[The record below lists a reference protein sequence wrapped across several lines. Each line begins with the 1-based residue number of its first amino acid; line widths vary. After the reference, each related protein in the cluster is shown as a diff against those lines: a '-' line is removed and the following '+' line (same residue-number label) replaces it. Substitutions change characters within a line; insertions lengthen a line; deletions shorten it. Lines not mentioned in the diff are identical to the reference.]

1 MATLDE
7 TNIFGIPLTRQ
18 YGLEPKPAPAPMS
31 EQEQASRQEFESRIG
46 SNNKFG
52 LTYEGFLK
60 AKEKKLVSDQRM
72 QVAQAVAG
80 GDSDKA
86 LEGFY
91 ELPMVT
97 DQFPAYMTPVLG
109 NIIDEKERRYFAEK
123 SGRELKDPRDVELEM
138 LMASDPRDVKQ
149 FTTQDPVSGAM
160 STLAGVSSLI
170 GIGEGP
176 TMLKAG
182 IMSMFPSLRKG
193 IETPKLGLDIS
204 EAPRIDYNDRSF
216 QAPTIQANTMD
227 GQGGGGGGIGDIQP
241 QPTRDYAG
249 FISSVEKTALGP
261 QKFGSGQDLIT
272 YLESPKRSGIS
283 TKELEYIDFD
293 QIRNNPDLTKEDV
306 IAHIQAN
313 RPKVYRIERSE
324 DNPTYRADE
333 NDNPLNELPY
343 DQEASDLVN
352 AEEAAYFADEY
363 GGELEKQNSS
373 IINNPELQSSGFI
386 VNSENIKNPTVLAD
400 LESFINRNPEAYNY
414 TTRPLIKINYPDDRV
429 GFEITSADFEAGSTF
444 EDGTPYTFNS
454 LKEITEEGA
463 TLEFPTLKEDP
474 FDIAQEAADLRMSP
488 DYGGQYSVYEAAGDN
503 TGSIYKITGNDDSG
517 YQVYVD
523 DEPVRG
529 DLGTGGDADIANF
542 NDLADARGRV
552 QAEAYDNGD
561 IMEGANTFDTGINS
575 EQFLDTAPEDVFTG
589 KATLPTRFG
598 DDDYSR
604 YRLPMGGAENY
615 REFTLHIENPKTTT
629 RYDSSKGDKHFGG
642 GDELLHYRVS
652 DRIDEDGKRVLFVEE
667 IQSDLHST
675 ASSTKSDATY
685 ELSAKERQ
693 KITNQLEEFGLRANT
708 KELKGYGNLFYR
720 GEPGTGGEKM
730 INIGDLPSIARD
742 IKAGRT
748 SKFGSQKGDEFVEN
762 FGFEKTQEIGELIEK
777 LRTGDLP
784 DFPYKGNDFIDLAV
798 KDIMKLAAEG
808 NYERVA
814 FTNPATQLRRN
825 SKDLEYIDSIEVNQ
839 VPFLTKAEQ
848 QFNEDFVRTS
858 DESRMSTVAPT
869 SLATESTFLDVNG
882 KNRMRL
888 DGPMV
893 DADLNSFV
901 SINTDFV
908 VNNPQAQK
916 SWQVFHFNQNLKSDA
931 MNETNVY
938 NYQEGVGS
946 LSENSGMSYEDYMK
960 FGTSDHRTNVDY
972 IFSRADSPL
981 TPTQVA
987 EELQAM
993 GIRRAKAR
1001 RLKETQ
1007 EAIAKM
1013 QEATPMTNDEAY
1025 DGFLN
1030 MTEAFYKAT
1039 ERSDSAYH
1047 KSLAVPPKFFPKKP
1061 FDQLTLDDMPVS
1073 PRELANIN
1081 QETRQGISYLM
1092 GEFRRNTLP
1101 NLDSAGMY
1109 KVKTKGTGYKV
1120 DTDKFMIEKGEI
1132 QDNYKADGYAD
1143 LDSMLRDLRLDKKTE
1158 AIVRKDAEKGII
1170 PVSTTDKQ
1178 IYQIEAEGGDGKK
1191 PKLIYS
1197 SLIPK
1202 SATKFAKKYN
1212 KDAEAKL
1219 KNVLYTS
1226 DENLSPTDLYTN
1238 FLAEQKKLRAEGK
1251 NIIQNKK
1258 VGQYDPDDY
1267 FDFEAHEA
1275 ATIDITEEM
1284 RKAILEEGVNVMYK
1298 GGIVNKVKSMDK
1310 PIQGNRREM

>member
-7 TNIFGIPLTRQ
+7 TNIFGLPLTRQ

-31 EQEQASRQEFESRIG
+31 EQEQANRQEFESRIG
-46 SNNKFG
+46 SDNKFG

-72 QVAQAVAG
+72 QVAQALAE
-80 GDSDKA
+80 GDTDKA
-86 LEGFY
+86 YEGFT

-123 SGRELKDPRDVELEM
+123 AGRELKDPRDVELEM

-182 IMSMFPSLRKG
+182 IMGAFPSLRKG
-193 IETPKLGLDIS
+193 MTAK
-204 EAPRIDYNDRSF
+204 
-216 QAPTIQANTMD
+216 TMD
-227 GQGGGGGGIGDIQP
+227 GQGGGGGGISNIQP
-241 QPTRDYAG
+241 QPTKDYAG

-324 DNPTYRADE
+324 DNPTYQGDTG
-333 NDNPLNELPY
+333 DHPLNELPY
-343 DQEASDLVN
+343 DQEASDVLN
-352 AEEAAYFADEY
+352 FEETNYWADAY
-363 GGELEKQNSS
+363 GGDLEKQSDF
-373 IINNPELQSSGFI
+373 ILNNPVLESNGFV

-400 LESFINRNPEAYNY
+400 LKSFIGLNPEAYSY
-414 TTRPLIKINYPDDRV
+414 ADKTLIKVNLPD
-429 GFEITSADFEAGSTF
+429 GGEPLEIRASDIDSGDYNLVDLVDNMVKSK
-444 EDGTPYTFNS
+444 N
-454 LKEITEEGA
+454 A

-474 FDIAQEAADLRMSP
+474 FAIAQEAAELRMSP
-488 DYGGQYSVYEAAGDN
+488 DYGNQFEVYEFVGDN
-503 TGSIYKITGNDDSG
+503 TSYSYRITGSDDMG

-523 DEPVRG
+523 DAPVRG
-529 DLGTGGDADIANF
+529 DLGTRGREGVRHFD
-542 NDLADARGRV
+542 DLADARARV
-552 QAEAYDNGD
+552 QAEAFDNGD
-561 IMEGANTFDTGINS
+561 IRESDNS
-575 EQFLDTAPEDVFTG
+575 IDYGSNADQMIDSLPSEVISGQ
-589 KATLPTRFG
+589 ATLRTRFG
-598 DDDYSR
+598 DEYEN

-615 REFTLHIENPKTTT
+615 REFTLHIENPKTAT
-629 RYDSSKGDKHFGG
+629 RYDSSKGTKHFGG
-642 GDELLHYRVS
+642 GDELLHYRTT

-685 ELSAKERQ
+685 ELPAKERQ
-693 KITNQLEEFGLRANT
+693 KIANQLEEFGLRANT
-708 KELKGYGNLFYR
+708 KELRGYGNFFYR

-730 INIGDLPSIARD
+730 IDIGALPSIAKD

-748 SKFGSQKGDEFVEN
+748 ENFGSKNANDFVEN
-762 FGFEKTQEIGELIEK
+762 FGFEKTQEIGALVEK
-777 LRTGDLP
+777 LETGNLP
-784 DFPYKGNDFIDLAV
+784 DLPYKGNDYIDLAV

-808 NYERVA
+808 NYDRVA
-814 FTNPATQLRRN
+814 FTNPATQLQRN
-825 SKDLEYIDSIEVNQ
+825 RKDLEYIDSIEINQ

-869 SLATESTFLDVNG
+869 SLATESTFFDVNG
-882 KNRMRL
+882 NNRMRL
-888 DGPMV
+888 DGPLG

-901 SINTDFV
+901 STHTDFV

-916 SWQVFHFNQNLKSDA
+916 FWQDFHKNQKIKSA
-931 MNETNVY
+931 ENYETDVY
-938 NYQEGVGS
+938 NYEEGMGS

-960 FGTSDHRTNVDY
+960 FGSPDHRLNVDY
-972 IFSRADSPL
+972 IFSKADSPL
-981 TPTQVA
+981 TPAQVA
-987 EELQAM
+987 EELQAI
-993 GIRRAKAR
+993 GIRRAKAT
-1001 RLKETQ
+1001 RLQETKK
-1007 EAIAKM
+1007 AVAKM
-1013 QEATPMTNDEAY
+1013 QATYVNDLRLETTPMTNDEAY
-1025 DGFLN
+1025 DGFLKIAEN
-1030 MTEAFYKAT
+1030 IAAGVE
-1039 ERSDSAYH
+1039 
-1047 KSLAVPPKFFPKKP
+1047 FPKKP
-1061 FDQLTLDDMPVS
+1061 FNQLTLDDMPLS
-1073 PRELANIN
+1073 PSELTRIN
-1081 QETRQGISYLM
+1081 QETRRGISYLM

-1101 NLDSAGMY
+1101 NLDNAGKY
-1109 KVKTKGTGYKV
+1109 LVNTKGTGYKV
-1120 DTDKFMIEKGEI
+1120 DRDKFMIERGEI
-1132 QDNYKADGYAD
+1132 QDNYKGAGYDD
-1143 LDSMLRDLRLDKKTE
+1143 LDSMIEDLRLDKKTE
-1158 AIVRKDAEKGII
+1158 EIVRKDAEKGLI

-1219 KNVLYTS
+1219 KNVLYTD
-1226 DENLSPTDLYTN
+1226 DENLSPIGLHMD
-1238 FLAEQKKLRAEGK
+1238 FLAEQAKLRAKGQNLIK
-1251 NIIQNKK
+1251 NIKADN
-1258 VGQYDPDDY
+1258 YDTNFGIDLK
-1267 FDFEAHEA
+1267 AHEA
-1275 ATIDITEEM
+1275 ATIDITPEM

>member
-7 TNIFGIPLTRQ
+7 TNIFGLPLTRQ
-18 YGLEPKPAPAPMS
+18 YGLEPKPTPAPMS
-31 EQEQASRQEFESRIG
+31 EQEQANRQEFESRIG
-46 SNNKFG
+46 SDNKFG

-72 QVAQAVAG
+72 QVAQALAE
-80 GDSDKA
+80 GDTDKA
-86 LEGFY
+86 YEGFT

-123 SGRELKDPRDVELEM
+123 AGRELKDPRDVELEM

-182 IMSMFPSLRKG
+182 IMGAFPSLRKG
-193 IETPKLGLDIS
+193 M
-204 EAPRIDYNDRSF
+204 RS
-216 QAPTIQANTMD
+216 NTMD
-227 GQGGGGGGIGDIQP
+227 GQGGGGGGISNIQP
-241 QPTRDYAG
+241 QPTKDYAG
-249 FISSVEKTALGP
+249 FVSSVERAALGP
-261 QKFGSGQDLIT
+261 QRFGTGQDLIK
-272 YLESPKRSGIS
+272 YLEAGRKGVS

-293 QIRNNPDLTKEDV
+293 QIRNNPNLTKEDV

-324 DNPTYRADE
+324 DNPTYQGDTS
-333 NDNPLNELPY
+333 DHPLNELPY
-343 DQEASDLVN
+343 DQELSDVLN
-352 AEEAAYFADEY
+352 YEETSYWADEY
-363 GGELEKQNSS
+363 GGDLEKQSDF
-373 IINNPELQSSGFI
+373 ILNNPVLESNGFV

-400 LESFINRNPEAYNY
+400 LESFIGRSPEAYSY
-414 TTRPLIKINYPDDRV
+414 IDRPLIKINYPDDRIGIEV
-429 GFEITSADFEAGSTF
+429 TGSDL
-444 EDGTPYTFNS
+444 EDSSSFS
-454 LKEITEEGA
+454 FDSFKEVVEDGA

-474 FDIAQEAADLRMSP
+474 FDIAQEAAELRMSP
-488 DYGGQYSVYEAAGDN
+488 DFGGQYEVYEFVGDN
-503 TGSIYKITGNDDSG
+503 TSYSYRITGNSDTG
-517 YQVYVD
+517 YQAYVD
-523 DEPVRG
+523 GKPVRG
-529 DLGTGGDADIANF
+529 NLGTTNGEVVYFDDV
-542 NDLADARGRV
+542 ADARARV
-552 QAEAYDNGD
+552 QAEAFDNGD
-561 IMEGANTFDTGINS
+561 IRESDNSIDYGSNANRMIDSLPS
-575 EQFLDTAPEDVFTG
+575 EVISGQ
-589 KATLPTRFG
+589 ATLRTRFG
-598 DDDYSR
+598 DEYSD

-615 REFTLHIENPKTTT
+615 REFTLHIENPKTAT
-629 RYDSSKGDKHFGG
+629 RYDSSKGTKHFGG
-642 GDELLHYRVS
+642 GDELLHYRVT

-685 ELSAKERQ
+685 ELPAKERQ
-693 KITNQLEEFGLRANT
+693 KIANQLEEFGLRANT
-708 KELKGYGNLFYR
+708 KELRGYGNFFYR

-730 INIGDLPSIARD
+730 IDIGALPSIAKD

-748 SKFGSQKGDEFVEN
+748 ENFGSQKADDFVEN
-762 FGFEKTQEIGELIEK
+762 FGMEKTQEIGALVEK
-777 LRTGDLP
+777 LETGNLP
-784 DFPYKGNDFIDLAV
+784 DLPYKGNDYIDLAV

-808 NYERVA
+808 NYDRVA
-814 FTNPATQLRRN
+814 FTNPATQLQRN
-825 SKDLEYIDSIEVNQ
+825 RKDLEYIDSIEINQ

-888 DGPMV
+888 DGPLG
-893 DADLNSFV
+893 DADLSSFV
-901 SINTDFV
+901 STHTDFV

-916 SWQVFHFNQNLKSDA
+916 KWQVFHFNQNLKSDA

-960 FGTSDHRTNVDY
+960 FGSPDHRLNVDY
-972 IFSRADSPL
+972 IFSKADSPL
-981 TPTQVA
+981 TPAQVA
-987 EELQAM
+987 EELQAI
-993 GIRRAKAR
+993 GIRRAKAT
-1001 RLKETQ
+1001 RLQETKK
-1007 EAIAKM
+1007 AVAKM

-1030 MTEAFYKAT
+1030 MTEAFYKAAGG
-1039 ERSDSAYH
+1039 DSAYH

-1081 QETRQGISYLM
+1081 QETRRGISYLM

-1101 NLDSAGMY
+1101 NLDNAGKY
-1109 KVKTKGTGYKV
+1109 IVNTKGTGYKV
-1120 DTDKFMIEKGEI
+1120 DRDKFMIEKGEI
-1132 QDNYKADGYAD
+1132 QDNYKSEKYND
-1143 LDSMLRDLRLDKKTE
+1143 LDSMIEDLRLDKKTE
-1158 AIVRKDAEKGII
+1158 EIVRKDAEKGLI
-1170 PVSTTDKQ
+1170 PVSTKDKQ
-1178 IYQIEAEGGDGKK
+1178 IYQIEAEGGSGKK
-1191 PKLIYS
+1191 PALMYAN
-1197 SLIPK
+1197 LIPK
-1202 SATKFAKKYN
+1202 SAAKFAQKYN

-1219 KNVLYTS
+1219 KRILYN
-1226 DENLSPTDLYTN
+1226 ENLDDVSPDMLYEVYKGR
-1238 FLAEQKKLRAEGK
+1238 LGGDDQDMLSEGLK
-1251 NIIQNKK
+1251 T
-1258 VGQYDPDDY
+1258 
-1267 FDFEAHEA
+1267 HEA
-1275 ATIDITEEM
+1275 KSIDITPEM

>member
-7 TNIFGIPLTRQ
+7 TNIFGLPLTRQ

-31 EQEQASRQEFESRIG
+31 EQEQANRQEFESRIG

-72 QVAQAVAG
+72 QVAQALAE
-80 GDSDKA
+80 GDTDKA
-86 LEGFY
+86 YEGFT

-123 SGRELKDPRDVELEM
+123 AGRELKDPRDVELEM

-182 IMSMFPSLRKG
+182 IMGAFPSLRRGMVAK
-193 IETPKLGLDIS
+193 S
-204 EAPRIDYNDRSF
+204 
-216 QAPTIQANTMD
+216 MD
-227 GQGGGGGGIGDIQP
+227 GQGGGGGGISNIQP
-241 QPTRDYAG
+241 QPTKDYAG
-249 FISSVEKTALGP
+249 FISSVERAALGP
-261 QKFGSGQDLIT
+261 QRFGTGQDLIK
-272 YLESPKRSGIS
+272 YLEAGRKGVS

-324 DNPTYRADE
+324 DNPTYQGDTS
-333 NDNPLNELPY
+333 DHPLNELPY
-343 DQEASDLVN
+343 DQELSDDLN
-352 AEEAAYFADEY
+352 YEETSYWADEY
-363 GGELEKQNSS
+363 GGDLEKQSDF
-373 IINNPELQSSGFI
+373 ILNNPVLESNGFV

-400 LESFINRNPEAYNY
+400 LESFIGRSPEAYSY
-414 TTRPLIKINYPDDRV
+414 IDRPLIKINYPDDRIGIEV
-429 GFEITSADFEAGSTF
+429 TGSDL
-444 EDGTPYTFNS
+444 EDSSSFS
-454 LKEITEEGA
+454 FDSFKEVVEDGA

-474 FDIAQEAADLRMSP
+474 FDIAQEAAELRMSP
-488 DYGGQYSVYEAAGDN
+488 DFGGQYEVYEFVGDN
-503 TGSIYKITGNDDSG
+503 TSYSYRITGNSDTG
-517 YQVYVD
+517 YQAYVD
-523 DEPVRG
+523 GEPVRG
-529 DLGTGGDADIANF
+529 ILGTTNGEVVYFD
-542 NDLADARGRV
+542 DLADARARV
-552 QAEAYDNGD
+552 QAEAFDNGD
-561 IMEGANTFDTGINS
+561 IRESDNSIDYGSNANRMIDSLPS
-575 EQFLDTAPEDVFTG
+575 EVISGQ
-589 KATLPTRFG
+589 ATLRTRFG
-598 DDDYSR
+598 DEYEN

-615 REFTLHIENPKTTT
+615 REFTLHIENPKTAT
-629 RYDSSKGDKHFGG
+629 RYDSSKGTKHFGG
-642 GDELLHYRVS
+642 GDELLHYRVT

-685 ELSAKERQ
+685 ELPAKERQ
-693 KITNQLEEFGLRANT
+693 KIANQLEEFGLRANT
-708 KELKGYGNLFYR
+708 KELRGYGNFFYR

-730 INIGDLPSIARD
+730 IDIGALPSIAKD

-748 SKFGSQKGDEFVEN
+748 ENFGSKNANDFVEN
-762 FGFEKTQEIGELIEK
+762 FGFEKTQEIGALVEK
-777 LRTGDLP
+777 LETGNLP
-784 DFPYKGNDFIDLAV
+784 DLPYKGNDYIDLAV

-808 NYERVA
+808 NYDRVA
-814 FTNPATQLRRN
+814 FTNPATQLQRN
-825 SKDLEYIDSIEVNQ
+825 RKDLEYIDSIEINQ

-888 DGPMV
+888 DGPLG
-893 DADLNSFV
+893 DADLSSFV
-901 SINTDFV
+901 STHTDFV

-916 SWQVFHFNQNLKSDA
+916 KWQVFHFNQNLKSDA

-960 FGTSDHRTNVDY
+960 FGSPDHRLNVDY
-972 IFSRADSPL
+972 IFSKADSPL
-981 TPTQVA
+981 TPAQVA
-987 EELQAM
+987 EELQAI
-993 GIRRAKAR
+993 GIRRAKKR
-1001 RLKETQ
+1001 RLQETQ

-1025 DGFLN
+1025 DGFLKIAEN
-1030 MTEAFYKAT
+1030 IAAGVE
-1039 ERSDSAYH
+1039 
-1047 KSLAVPPKFFPKKP
+1047 FPKKP
-1061 FDQLTLDDMPVS
+1061 FNQLTLDDMPLS
-1073 PRELANIN
+1073 PSELTRIN
-1081 QETRQGISYLM
+1081 QETRRGISYLM

-1101 NLDSAGMY
+1101 NLDNAGKY
-1109 KVKTKGTGYKV
+1109 LVKTKGTGYKV
-1120 DTDKFMIEKGEI
+1120 DRDKFMIERGEI
-1132 QDNYKADGYAD
+1132 QDNYKGAGYND
-1143 LDSMLRDLRLDKKTE
+1143 LDSMIEDLRLDKKTE
-1158 AIVRKDAEKGII
+1158 EIVRKDAEKGLI

-1219 KNVLYTS
+1219 KNVLYTD

-1238 FLAEQKKLRAEGK
+1238 FLAEQKKLRAEGQNLIK
-1251 NIIQNKK
+1251 NKK
-1258 VGQYDPDDY
+1258 VDNYDPEGGI
-1267 FDFEAHEA
+1267 DFEAHEA
-1275 ATIDITEEM
+1275 ATIDITPEM

>member
-7 TNIFGIPLTRQ
+7 TNIFGLPLTRQ
-18 YGLEPKPAPAPMS
+18 YGLEPKPTPAPMS
-31 EQEQASRQEFESRIG
+31 EQEQANRQEFESRIG
-46 SNNKFG
+46 SDNKFG

-72 QVAQAVAG
+72 QVAQALAE
-80 GDSDKA
+80 GDTDKA
-86 LEGFY
+86 YEGFT

-123 SGRELKDPRDVELEM
+123 AGRELKDPRDVELEM

-182 IMSMFPSLRKG
+182 IMGAFPSLRKG
-193 IETPKLGLDIS
+193 MTAK
-204 EAPRIDYNDRSF
+204 
-216 QAPTIQANTMD
+216 TMD
-227 GQGGGGGGIGDIQP
+227 GQGGGGGGISNIQP
-241 QPTRDYAG
+241 QPTKDYAG

-324 DNPTYRADE
+324 DNPTYQGDTG
-333 NDNPLNELPY
+333 DHPLNELPY
-343 DQEASDLVN
+343 DQEASDVLN
-352 AEEAAYFADEY
+352 FEETNYWADAY
-363 GGELEKQNSS
+363 GGDLEKQSDF
-373 IINNPELQSSGFI
+373 ILNNPVLESNGFV

-400 LESFINRNPEAYNY
+400 LKSFIGLNPEAYSY
-414 TTRPLIKINYPDDRV
+414 ADKTLIKVNLPD
-429 GFEITSADFEAGSTF
+429 GGEPLEIRASDIDSGDYNLVDLVDNMVRSK
-444 EDGTPYTFNS
+444 N
-454 LKEITEEGA
+454 A

-474 FDIAQEAADLRMSP
+474 FAIAQEAAELRMSP
-488 DYGGQYSVYEAAGDN
+488 DYGNQFEVYEFVGDN
-503 TGSIYKITGNDDSG
+503 TSYSYRITGSDDMG

-523 DEPVRG
+523 DAPVRG
-529 DLGTGGDADIANF
+529 DLGTRGREGVRHFD
-542 NDLADARGRV
+542 DLADARARV
-552 QAEAYDNGD
+552 QAEAFDNGD
-561 IMEGANTFDTGINS
+561 IMESDNS
-575 EQFLDTAPEDVFTG
+575 IDYGSNADQMIDKLPSEVISGQ
-589 KATLPTRFG
+589 ATLRTRFG
-598 DDDYSR
+598 DEYEN

-615 REFTLHIENPKTTT
+615 REFTLHIENPKTAT
-629 RYDSSKGDKHFGG
+629 RYDSSKGTKHFGG
-642 GDELLHYRVS
+642 GDELLHYRTT

-685 ELSAKERQ
+685 ELPAKERQ
-693 KITNQLEEFGLRANT
+693 KIANQLEEFGLRANT
-708 KELKGYGNLFYR
+708 KELRGYGNFFYR

-730 INIGDLPSIARD
+730 IDIGALPSIAKD

-748 SKFGSQKGDEFVEN
+748 ENFGSKNANDFVEN
-762 FGFEKTQEIGELIEK
+762 FGFEKTQEIGALVEK
-777 LRTGDLP
+777 LETGNLP
-784 DFPYKGNDFIDLAV
+784 DLPYKGNDYIDLAV

-808 NYERVA
+808 NYDRVA
-814 FTNPATQLRRN
+814 FTNPATQLQRN
-825 SKDLEYIDSIEVNQ
+825 RKDLEYIDSIEINQ

-869 SLATESTFLDVNG
+869 SLATESTFFDVNG
-882 KNRMRL
+882 NNRMRL
-888 DGPMV
+888 DGPLG

-901 SINTDFV
+901 STHTDFV

-916 SWQVFHFNQNLKSDA
+916 FWQDFHKNQKIKSA
-931 MNETNVY
+931 ENYETDVY
-938 NYQEGVGS
+938 NYEEGMGS

-960 FGTSDHRTNVDY
+960 FGSPDHRLNVDY
-972 IFSRADSPL
+972 IFSKADSPL
-981 TPTQVA
+981 TPAQVA
-987 EELQAM
+987 EELQAI
-993 GIRRAKAR
+993 GIRRAKAT
-1001 RLKETQ
+1001 RLQETKK
-1007 EAIAKM
+1007 AVAKM

-1025 DGFLN
+1025 DGFLKIAEN
-1030 MTEAFYKAT
+1030 I
-1039 ERSDSAYH
+1039 
-1047 KSLAVPPKFFPKKP
+1047 AVGVEFPKKP
-1061 FDQLTLDDMPVS
+1061 FNQLTLDDMPLS
-1073 PRELANIN
+1073 PSELTRIN
-1081 QETRQGISYLM
+1081 QETRRGISYLM

-1101 NLDSAGMY
+1101 NLDNAGKY
-1109 KVKTKGTGYKV
+1109 LVKTKGTGYKV
-1120 DTDKFMIEKGEI
+1120 DRDKFMIERGEI
-1132 QDNYKADGYAD
+1132 QDNYKGAGYDD
-1143 LDSMLRDLRLDKKTE
+1143 LDSMIEDLRLDKKTE
-1158 AIVRKDAEKGII
+1158 EIVRKDAEKGLI
-1170 PVSTTDKQ
+1170 PVSTKDKQ

-1219 KNVLYTS
+1219 KNVLYTD
-1226 DENLSPTDLYTN
+1226 DENLSPIGLHMD
-1238 FLAEQKKLRAEGK
+1238 FLDEQAKLRAKGQNLIK
-1251 NIIQNKK
+1251 NIKADN
-1258 VGQYDPDDY
+1258 YDTNFGIDLK
-1267 FDFEAHEA
+1267 AHEA
-1275 ATIDITEEM
+1275 ATIDITPEM

>member
-7 TNIFGIPLTRQ
+7 TNIFGLPLTRQ

-31 EQEQASRQEFESRIG
+31 EQEQASRQEFESKIG
-46 SNNKFG
+46 SDNKFG

-72 QVAQAVAG
+72 QVAQALAQ

-86 LEGFY
+86 YEGFT

-182 IMSMFPSLRKG
+182 IMGAFPSLRKG
-193 IETPKLGLDIS
+193 MTAK
-204 EAPRIDYNDRSF
+204 
-216 QAPTIQANTMD
+216 TMD
-227 GQGGGGGGIGDIQP
+227 GTGGGGGGISNIQP
-241 QPTRDYAG
+241 QPTKDYAG

-306 IAHIQAN
+306 IAHINAN

-324 DNPTYRADE
+324 DNPTYQADSS
-333 NDNPLNELPY
+333 DNPLNELPFNE
-343 DQEASDLVN
+343 EASRIANLEQQEYFKGEYAREITDHN
-352 AEEAAYFADEY
+352 AI
-363 GGELEKQNSS
+363 LTNNSTLQNNNFVLNSGN
-373 IINNPELQSSGFI
+373 INDPSVLKDVERYLK
-386 VNSENIKNPTVLAD
+386 SE
-400 LESFINRNPEAYNY
+400 PEAYNPP
-414 TTRPLIKINYPDDRV
+414 TSSPSLVKINYPDDRQPAL
-429 GFEITSADFEAGSTF
+429 FYEIDFFPTNPEVDPFTINDLQ
-444 EDGTPYTFNS
+444 EVVKD
-454 LKEITEEGA
+454 GA
-463 TLEFPTLKEDP
+463 TIEFPALTRNAD
-474 FDIAQEAADLRMSP
+474 DIIEEASANRVSP
-488 DYGGQYSVYEAAGDN
+488 DYGNQFEIYEAAGDN
-503 TGSIYKITGNDDSG
+503 TGSIYKITGNDDTG

-523 DEPVRG
+523 DKPVRG
-529 DLGTGGDADIANF
+529 DLGTRGREDIRYF
-542 NDLADARGRV
+542 DDLADARARV
-552 QAEAYDNGD
+552 QAEAYDNAD
-561 IMEGANTFDTGINS
+561 ITEGANTFDTGVNS

-589 KATLPTRFG
+589 EATLPTRYG
-598 DDDYSR
+598 DDEYSR

-642 GDELLHYRVS
+642 GDELLHYRTS

-667 IQSDLHST
+667 VQSDLHST
-675 ASSTKSDATY
+675 ASSTKSGANYEIGSDTKKQAVKELRDIFKDNNNLRVSDNGDIIKLDADSTY
-685 ELSAKERQ
+685 DTNGLLSAEEVANMNYFERLTDLSSNINLR
-693 KITNQLEEFGLRANT
+693 KI
-708 KELKGYGNLFYR
+708 GNLSDAEVSSLTKFK
-720 GEPGTGGEKM
+720 EKYAKDNK
-730 INIGDLPSIARD
+730 I
-742 IKAGRT
+742 
-748 SKFGSQKGDEFVEN
+748 
-762 FGFEKTQEIGELIEK
+762 
-777 LRTGDLP
+777 LP

-901 SINTDFV
+901 SVNTDFV

-916 SWQVFHFNQNLKSDA
+916 FWQDFHKNQKIKSA
-931 MNETNVY
+931 ENYETDVY
-938 NYQEGVGS
+938 NYKEGMGT

-960 FGTSDHRTNVDY
+960 FGSPDHRLNVDY
-972 IFSRADSPL
+972 IFSKADSPL
-981 TPTQVA
+981 TPDQVA

-1061 FDQLTLDDMPVS
+1061 FNQLTLDDMPVS

-1101 NLDSAGMY
+1101 NLDNAGKY
-1109 KVKTKGTGYKV
+1109 LVKTKGTGYKV
-1120 DTDKFMIEKGEI
+1120 DRDKFMIERGEI
-1132 QDNYKADGYAD
+1132 QDNYKGAGYDD
-1143 LDSMLRDLRLDKKTE
+1143 LDSMIRDLRLDKKTE
-1158 AIVRKDAEKGII
+1158 AIIRKDAEKGII

-1219 KNVLYTS
+1219 KKVLYS
-1226 DENLSPTDLYTN
+1226 DDVPDT
-1238 FLAEQKKLRAEGK
+1238 AEQLYKNFITNKNRKTTENKEGIFL
-1251 NIIQNKK
+1251 NQD
-1258 VGQYDPDDY
+1258 VRDPRT
-1267 FDFEAHEA
+1267 HEA

-1310 PIQGNRREM
+1310 PIQGNRREI

>member
-7 TNIFGIPLTRQ
+7 TNIFGLPLTRQ

-46 SNNKFG
+46 SDNKFG

-72 QVAQAVAG
+72 QVAQALAE
-80 GDSDKA
+80 GDTDKA
-86 LEGFY
+86 YEGFT

-123 SGRELKDPRDVELEM
+123 AGRELKDPRDVELEM

-182 IMSMFPSLRKG
+182 IMGAFPSLRRGMVAK
-193 IETPKLGLDIS
+193 S
-204 EAPRIDYNDRSF
+204 
-216 QAPTIQANTMD
+216 MD
-227 GQGGGGGGIGDIQP
+227 GQGGGGGGISNIQP
-241 QPTRDYAG
+241 QPTKDYAG
-249 FISSVEKTALGP
+249 FVSSVERAALGP
-261 QKFGSGQDLIT
+261 QRFGTGQDLIK
-272 YLESPKRSGIS
+272 YLEAGRKGVS

-324 DNPTYRADE
+324 DNPTYQGDTG
-333 NDNPLNELPY
+333 DHPLNELPY
-343 DQEASDLVN
+343 DQEASDVLN
-352 AEEAAYFADEY
+352 YEETSYWADEY
-363 GGELEKQNSS
+363 GGDLEKQSDF
-373 IINNPELQSSGFI
+373 ILNNPVLESNGFV

-400 LESFINRNPEAYNY
+400 LKSFIGLNPEAYSY
-414 TTRPLIKINYPDDRV
+414 ADKTLIKVNLPD
-429 GFEITSADFEAGSTF
+429 GGEPLEIRASDIDSGDYNLVDLVDNMVKSK
-444 EDGTPYTFNS
+444 N
-454 LKEITEEGA
+454 A

-474 FDIAQEAADLRMSP
+474 FAIAQEAAELRMSP
-488 DYGGQYSVYEAAGDN
+488 DYGNQFEVYEFVGDN
-503 TGSIYKITGNDDSG
+503 TSYSYRITGSDDMG

-523 DEPVRG
+523 DAPVRG
-529 DLGTGGDADIANF
+529 DLGTRGREGVRHFD
-542 NDLADARGRV
+542 DLADARARV

-561 IMEGANTFDTGINS
+561 IRESDNSIDYGSNANRMIDSLPS
-575 EQFLDTAPEDVFTG
+575 EVISGQ
-589 KATLPTRFG
+589 ATLRTRFG
-598 DDDYSR
+598 DEYEN

-615 REFTLHIENPKTTT
+615 REFTLHIENPKTAT
-629 RYDSSKGDKHFGG
+629 RYDSSKGTKHFGG
-642 GDELLHYRVS
+642 GDELLHYRVT

-675 ASSTKSDATY
+675 ASSTQSDATY
-685 ELSAKERQ
+685 ELPAKERQ
-693 KITNQLEEFGLRANT
+693 KIANQLEEFGLRANT
-708 KELKGYGNLFYR
+708 KELRGYGNFFYR

-730 INIGDLPSIARD
+730 IDIGALPSIAKD

-748 SKFGSQKGDEFVEN
+748 ENFGSKNANDFVEN
-762 FGFEKTQEIGELIEK
+762 FGFEKTQEIGALVEK
-777 LRTGDLP
+777 LETGNLP
-784 DFPYKGNDFIDLAV
+784 DLPYKGNDYIDLAV

-808 NYERVA
+808 NYDRVA
-814 FTNPATQLRRN
+814 FTNPATQLQRN
-825 SKDLEYIDSIEVNQ
+825 RKDLEYIDSIEINQ

-869 SLATESTFLDVNG
+869 SLATESTFFDVNG

-888 DGPMV
+888 DGPLG

-901 SINTDFV
+901 STHTDFV

-916 SWQVFHFNQNLKSDA
+916 FWQDFHKNQKIKSA
-931 MNETNVY
+931 ENYETDVY
-938 NYQEGVGS
+938 NYEEGMGS

-960 FGTSDHRTNVDY
+960 FGSPDHRLNVDY
-972 IFSRADSPL
+972 IFSKADSPL
-981 TPTQVA
+981 TPAQVA
-987 EELQAM
+987 EELQAI
-993 GIRRAKAR
+993 GIRRAKAT
-1001 RLKETQ
+1001 RLQETKK
-1007 EAIAKM
+1007 AVAKM
-1013 QEATPMTNDEAY
+1013 QATYVNDLRLETTPMTNDEAY
-1025 DGFLN
+1025 DGFLKIAEN
-1030 MTEAFYKAT
+1030 IAAGVE
-1039 ERSDSAYH
+1039 
-1047 KSLAVPPKFFPKKP
+1047 FPKKP
-1061 FDQLTLDDMPVS
+1061 FNQLTLDDMPLS
-1073 PRELANIN
+1073 PSELTRIN
-1081 QETRQGISYLM
+1081 QETRRGISYLM

-1101 NLDSAGMY
+1101 NLDNAGKY
-1109 KVKTKGTGYKV
+1109 IVNTKGTGYKV
-1120 DTDKFMIEKGEI
+1120 DRDKFMIERGEI
-1132 QDNYKADGYAD
+1132 QDNYKGAGYDD
-1143 LDSMLRDLRLDKKTE
+1143 LDSMIRDLRLDKKTE
-1158 AIVRKDAEKGII
+1158 EIVRKDAEKGLI

-1219 KNVLYTS
+1219 KNVLYTD
-1226 DENLSPTDLYTN
+1226 DENLSPIGLHMD
-1238 FLAEQKKLRAEGK
+1238 FLAEQAKLRAKGQNLIK
-1251 NIIQNKK
+1251 NIKADN
-1258 VGQYDPDDY
+1258 YDTNFGIDLK
-1267 FDFEAHEA
+1267 AHEA
-1275 ATIDITEEM
+1275 ATIDITPEM

>member
-7 TNIFGIPLTRQ
+7 TNIFGLPLTRQ

-46 SNNKFG
+46 SDNKFG

-72 QVAQAVAG
+72 QVAQALAE
-80 GDSDKA
+80 GDTDKA
-86 LEGFY
+86 YEGFT

-123 SGRELKDPRDVELEM
+123 AGRELKDPRDVELEM

-182 IMSMFPSLRKG
+182 IMGAFPSLRKG
-193 IETPKLGLDIS
+193 MTAK
-204 EAPRIDYNDRSF
+204 
-216 QAPTIQANTMD
+216 TMD
-227 GQGGGGGGIGDIQP
+227 GQGGGGGGISNIQP
-241 QPTRDYAG
+241 QPTKDYAG

-306 IAHIQAN
+306 IAHIQTN

-324 DNPTYRADE
+324 DNPTYQGDTS
-333 NDNPLNELPY
+333 DHPLNELPY
-343 DQEASDLVN
+343 DQGASDDLN
-352 AEEAAYFADEY
+352 FEETNYWADEY
-363 GGELEKQNSS
+363 GGDLEKQSDF
-373 IINNPELQSSGFI
+373 ILNNPVLESNGFV

-400 LESFINRNPEAYNY
+400 LESFIGLNPEAYSY
-414 TTRPLIKINYPDDRV
+414 ADKTLIKVNLPD
-429 GFEITSADFEAGSTF
+429 GGEPLEIRASDIDSGDYNLVDLVDNMVKSK
-444 EDGTPYTFNS
+444 N
-454 LKEITEEGA
+454 A

-474 FDIAQEAADLRMSP
+474 FAIAQEAAELRMSP
-488 DYGGQYSVYEAAGDN
+488 DYGNQFGVYESVGDN
-503 TGSIYKITGNDDSG
+503 TGYSYRITGSDDMG
-517 YQVYVD
+517 YQVYVAD
-523 DEPVRG
+523 APVRG
-529 DLGTGGDADIANF
+529 DLGTNYGEVVYFD
-542 NDLADARGRV
+542 DLADARARV
-552 QAEAYDNGD
+552 QAEAFDNGD
-561 IMEGANTFDTGINS
+561 IRESDNSIDYGSNANRMIDSLPS
-575 EQFLDTAPEDVFTG
+575 EVISGQ
-589 KATLPTRFG
+589 ATLRTRFG
-598 DDDYSR
+598 DEYEN

-615 REFTLHIENPKTTT
+615 REFTLHIENPKTAT
-629 RYDSSKGDKHFGG
+629 RYDSSKGTKHFGG
-642 GDELLHYRVS
+642 GDELLHYRTT

-685 ELSAKERQ
+685 EIGVDTKKKAVKELRDIFKDNNNLRVSDNGDIIKLDADSTYDTNGLLSAEEVANMNYFERLTDLSSN
-693 KITNQLEEFGLRANT
+693 INLR
-708 KELKGYGNLFYR
+708 K
-720 GEPGTGGEKM
+720 
-730 INIGDLPSIARD
+730 IGDLSDAEVSSL
-742 IKAGRT
+742 T
-748 SKFGSQKGDEFVEN
+748 KFK
-762 FGFEKTQEIGELIEK
+762 EKYAKDKKI
-777 LRTGDLP
+777 LP
-784 DFPYKGNDFIDLAV
+784 DLPYKGNDYIDLAV

-808 NYERVA
+808 NYDRVA
-814 FTNPATQLRRN
+814 FTNPATQLQRN
-825 SKDLEYIDSIEVNQ
+825 RKDLEYIDSIEINQ

-869 SLATESTFLDVNG
+869 SLATESTFFDVNG
-882 KNRMRL
+882 NNRMRL
-888 DGPMV
+888 DGPLG

-901 SINTDFV
+901 STHTDFV

-916 SWQVFHFNQNLKSDA
+916 FWQDFHKNQKIKSA
-931 MNETNVY
+931 ENYETDVY
-938 NYQEGVGS
+938 NYEEGMGS

-960 FGTSDHRTNVDY
+960 FGSPDHRLNVDY
-972 IFSRADSPL
+972 IFSKADSPL
-981 TPTQVA
+981 TPAQVA
-987 EELQAM
+987 EELQAI
-993 GIRRAKAR
+993 GIRRAKAT
-1001 RLKETQ
+1001 RLQETKK
-1007 EAIAKM
+1007 AVAKM

-1025 DGFLN
+1025 DGFLKIAEN
-1030 MTEAFYKAT
+1030 I
-1039 ERSDSAYH
+1039 
-1047 KSLAVPPKFFPKKP
+1047 AVGVEFPKKP
-1061 FDQLTLDDMPVS
+1061 FNQLTLDDMPLS
-1073 PRELANIN
+1073 PSELTRIN
-1081 QETRQGISYLM
+1081 QETRRGISYLM

-1101 NLDSAGMY
+1101 NLDNAGKY
-1109 KVKTKGTGYKV
+1109 LVKTKGTGYKV
-1120 DTDKFMIEKGEI
+1120 DRDKFMIERGEI
-1132 QDNYKADGYAD
+1132 QDNYKSEKYND
-1143 LDSMLRDLRLDKKTE
+1143 LDSMIEDLRLDKKTE

-1202 SATKFAKKYN
+1202 SAAKFAKKYN

-1219 KNVLYTS
+1219 KNVLYTD
-1226 DENLSPTDLYTN
+1226 DENLSPIGLRMD
-1238 FLAEQKKLRAEGK
+1238 FLAEQAKLRAKGQNLIK
-1251 NIIQNKK
+1251 NIKADN
-1258 VGQYDPDDY
+1258 YDTNFGIDLK
-1267 FDFEAHEA
+1267 AHEA
-1275 ATIDITEEM
+1275 ATIDITPEM

>member
-7 TNIFGIPLTRQ
+7 TNIFGLPLTRQ

-31 EQEQASRQEFESRIG
+31 EQEQANRQEFESRIG

-72 QVAQAVAG
+72 QVAQALAE
-80 GDSDKA
+80 GDTDKA
-86 LEGFY
+86 YEGFT

-123 SGRELKDPRDVELEM
+123 AGRELKDPRDVELEM

-182 IMSMFPSLRKG
+182 IMGAFPSLRKG
-193 IETPKLGLDIS
+193 MTAK
-204 EAPRIDYNDRSF
+204 
-216 QAPTIQANTMD
+216 TMD
-227 GQGGGGGGIGDIQP
+227 GQGGGGSGISNIQP
-241 QPTRDYAG
+241 QPTKDYAG

-324 DNPTYRADE
+324 DNPTYQGDTS
-333 NDNPLNELPY
+333 DHPLNELPY
-343 DQEASDLVN
+343 DQEASDVLN
-352 AEEAAYFADEY
+352 YEETSYWADEY
-363 GGELEKQNSS
+363 GGDLEKQSDF
-373 IINNPELQSSGFI
+373 ILNNPVLESNGFV

-400 LESFINRNPEAYNY
+400 LKSFIGRSPEAYSY
-414 TTRPLIKINYPDDRV
+414 ADRTLIKVNLPD
-429 GFEITSADFEAGSTF
+429 GGEPLEIRASDIDSGDYNLVDLVDNMVKSK
-444 EDGTPYTFNS
+444 N
-454 LKEITEEGA
+454 A

-474 FDIAQEAADLRMSP
+474 FAIAQEAAELRMSP
-488 DYGGQYSVYEAAGDN
+488 DYGNQFEVYEFVGDN
-503 TGSIYKITGNDDSG
+503 TSYSYRITGSDDMG

-523 DEPVRG
+523 DAPVRG
-529 DLGTGGDADIANF
+529 DLGTRGGADVAYF
-542 NDLADARGRV
+542 DDLADARARV
-552 QAEAYDNGD
+552 QAEAFDNGD
-561 IMEGANTFDTGINS
+561 IRESDNS
-575 EQFLDTAPEDVFTG
+575 IDYGSNADQMIDSLPSEVISGQ
-589 KATLPTRFG
+589 ATLRTRFG
-598 DDDYSR
+598 DEYSD

-615 REFTLHIENPKTTT
+615 REFTLHIENPKTAT
-629 RYDSSKGDKHFGG
+629 RYDSSKGTKHFGG
-642 GDELLHYRVS
+642 GDELLHYRTT

-685 ELSAKERQ
+685 EIGVDTKKKAVKELRDIFKDNNNLRVSDNGDIIKLDADSTYDTNGLLSAEEVANMNYFERLTDLSSN
-693 KITNQLEEFGLRANT
+693 INLR
-708 KELKGYGNLFYR
+708 K
-720 GEPGTGGEKM
+720 
-730 INIGDLPSIARD
+730 IGDLSDAEVSSL
-742 IKAGRT
+742 T
-748 SKFGSQKGDEFVEN
+748 KFK
-762 FGFEKTQEIGELIEK
+762 EKYAKDKKI
-777 LRTGDLP
+777 LP
-784 DFPYKGNDFIDLAV
+784 DLPYKGNDYIDLAV

-808 NYERVA
+808 NYDRVA
-814 FTNPATQLRRN
+814 FTNPATQLQRN
-825 SKDLEYIDSIEVNQ
+825 RKDLEYIDSIEINQ

-869 SLATESTFLDVNG
+869 SLATESTFFDVNG
-882 KNRMRL
+882 NNRMRL
-888 DGPMV
+888 DGPLG

-901 SINTDFV
+901 STHTDFV

-916 SWQVFHFNQNLKSDA
+916 FWQDFHKNQKIKSA
-931 MNETNVY
+931 ENYETDVY
-938 NYQEGVGS
+938 NYEEGMGS

-960 FGTSDHRTNVDY
+960 FGSPDHRLNVDY
-972 IFSRADSPL
+972 IFSKADSPL
-981 TPTQVA
+981 TPAQVA
-987 EELQAM
+987 EELQAI
-993 GIRRAKAR
+993 GIRRAKAT
-1001 RLKETQ
+1001 RLQETKK
-1007 EAIAKM
+1007 AVAKM

-1025 DGFLN
+1025 DGFLKIAEN
-1030 MTEAFYKAT
+1030 I
-1039 ERSDSAYH
+1039 
-1047 KSLAVPPKFFPKKP
+1047 AVGVEFPKKP
-1061 FDQLTLDDMPVS
+1061 FNQLTLDDMPLS
-1073 PRELANIN
+1073 PSELTRIN
-1081 QETRQGISYLM
+1081 QETRRGISYLM

-1101 NLDSAGMY
+1101 NLDNAGKY
-1109 KVKTKGTGYKV
+1109 LVKTKGTGYKV
-1120 DTDKFMIEKGEI
+1120 DRDKFMIERGEI
-1132 QDNYKADGYAD
+1132 QDNYKSEKYND
-1143 LDSMLRDLRLDKKTE
+1143 LDSMIEDLRLDKKTE

-1202 SATKFAKKYN
+1202 SAAKFAKKYN

-1219 KNVLYTS
+1219 KNVLYTD
-1226 DENLSPTDLYTN
+1226 DENLSPIGLRMD
-1238 FLAEQKKLRAEGK
+1238 FLAEQAKLRAKGQNLIK
-1251 NIIQNKK
+1251 NIKADN
-1258 VGQYDPDDY
+1258 YDTNFGIDLK
-1267 FDFEAHEA
+1267 AHEA
-1275 ATIDITEEM
+1275 ATIDITPEM

>member
-7 TNIFGIPLTRQ
+7 TNIFGLPLTRQ
-18 YGLEPKPAPAPMS
+18 YGLEPKPTPAPMS
-31 EQEQASRQEFESRIG
+31 EQEQANRQEFESRIG
-46 SNNKFG
+46 SDNKFG

-72 QVAQAVAG
+72 QVAQALAE
-80 GDSDKA
+80 GDTDKA
-86 LEGFY
+86 YEGFT

-123 SGRELKDPRDVELEM
+123 AGRELKDPRDVELEM

-182 IMSMFPSLRKG
+182 IMGAFPSLRKG
-193 IETPKLGLDIS
+193 M
-204 EAPRIDYNDRSF
+204 RS
-216 QAPTIQANTMD
+216 NTMD
-227 GQGGGGGGIGDIQP
+227 GQGGGGGGISNIQP
-241 QPTRDYAG
+241 QPTKDYAG
-249 FISSVEKTALGP
+249 FVSSVERAALGP
-261 QKFGSGQDLIT
+261 QRFGTGQDLIK
-272 YLESPKRSGIS
+272 YLEAGRKGVS

-293 QIRNNPDLTKEDV
+293 QIRNNPNLTKEDV

-324 DNPTYRADE
+324 DNPTYQGDTS
-333 NDNPLNELPY
+333 DHPLNELPY
-343 DQEASDLVN
+343 DQEASDVLN
-352 AEEAAYFADEY
+352 YEETSYWADEY
-363 GGELEKQNSS
+363 EGDLEKQSDF
-373 IINNPELQSSGFI
+373 ILNNPVLESNGFV

-400 LESFINRNPEAYNY
+400 LKSFIGRSPEAYSY
-414 TTRPLIKINYPDDRV
+414 IDRPLIKINYPDDTT
-429 GFEITSADFEAGSTF
+429 GTLNTFEITASNLDADNYVLNDIVNMVEKQG
-444 EDGTPYTFNS
+444 GV
-454 LKEITEEGA
+454 
-463 TLEFPTLKEDP
+463 LEFPTLKEDP
-474 FDIAQEAADLRMSP
+474 FAIAQEAAELRMSP
-488 DYGGQYSVYEAAGDN
+488 GFGGQYEVYEFVGDN
-503 TGSIYKITGNDDSG
+503 TSYSYRITGNSDTG
-517 YQVYVD
+517 YQAYVD
-523 DEPVRG
+523 GEPVRG
-529 DLGTGGDADIANF
+529 ILGTTNGEVVYFD
-542 NDLADARGRV
+542 DLADARARV

-561 IMEGANTFDTGINS
+561 IRESDNSIDYGSNANRMIDSLPS
-575 EQFLDTAPEDVFTG
+575 EVISGQ
-589 KATLPTRFG
+589 ATLRTRFG
-598 DDDYSR
+598 DEYEN

-615 REFTLHIENPKTTT
+615 REFTLHIENPKTAT
-629 RYDSSKGDKHFGG
+629 RYDSSKGTKHFGG
-642 GDELLHYRVS
+642 GDELLHYRVT

-685 ELSAKERQ
+685 ELPAKERQ
-693 KITNQLEEFGLRANT
+693 KIANQLEEFGLRANT
-708 KELKGYGNLFYR
+708 KELRGYGNFFYR

-730 INIGDLPSIARD
+730 IDIGALPSIAKD

-748 SKFGSQKGDEFVEN
+748 ENFGSQKADDFVEN
-762 FGFEKTQEIGELIEK
+762 FGFEKTQEIGALVEK
-777 LRTGDLP
+777 LETGNLP
-784 DFPYKGNDFIDLAV
+784 DLPYKGNDYIDLAV

-808 NYERVA
+808 NYDRVA

-825 SKDLEYIDSIEVNQ
+825 SKDLEYIDSIEINQ

-848 QFNEDFVRTS
+848 QFNEDFVRT
-858 DESRMSTVAPT
+858 DDRSRIPAGPDSNVYETIEGT
-869 SLATESTFLDVNG
+869 Y
-882 KNRMRL
+882 KMRL
-888 DGPMV
+888 DGPLG

-901 SINTDFV
+901 STHTDFV

-960 FGTSDHRTNVDY
+960 FGSPDHRLNVDY
-972 IFSRADSPL
+972 IFSKADSPL

-987 EELQAM
+987 EELQAI
-993 GIRRAKAR
+993 GIRRAKKR
-1001 RLKETQ
+1001 RLQETQ

-1025 DGFLN
+1025 DGFLKIAEN
-1030 MTEAFYKAT
+1030 I
-1039 ERSDSAYH
+1039 
-1047 KSLAVPPKFFPKKP
+1047 AVGVEFPKKP
-1061 FDQLTLDDMPVS
+1061 FNQLTLDDMPLS
-1073 PRELANIN
+1073 PRELTSIN
-1081 QETRQGISYLM
+1081 QETRRGISYLM

-1101 NLDSAGMY
+1101 NLDNAGKY
-1109 KVKTKGTGYKV
+1109 IVNTKGTGYKV
-1120 DTDKFMIEKGEI
+1120 DRDKFMIERGEI
-1132 QDNYKADGYAD
+1132 QDNYKSEKYND
-1143 LDSMLRDLRLDKKTE
+1143 LDSMIEDLRLDKKTE
-1158 AIVRKDAEKGII
+1158 EIVRKDAEKGLI
-1170 PVSTTDKQ
+1170 PVSTKDKQ
-1178 IYQIEAEGGDGKK
+1178 IYQIEAEGGSGKK
-1191 PKLIYS
+1191 PALMYAN
-1197 SLIPK
+1197 LIPK
-1202 SATKFAKKYN
+1202 SAAKFAQKYN

-1219 KNVLYTS
+1219 KNVLYTD
-1226 DENLSPTDLYTN
+1226 DENLSPIGLRMD
-1238 FLAEQKKLRAEGK
+1238 FLAEQAKLRAKGQNLIK
-1251 NIIQNKK
+1251 NIKADN
-1258 VGQYDPDDY
+1258 YDTNFGIDLK
-1267 FDFEAHEA
+1267 AHEA
-1275 ATIDITEEM
+1275 ATIDITPEM

>member
-1 MATLDE
+1 MATPDDI
-7 TNIFGIPLTRQ
+7 NIFGIP
-18 YGLEPKPAPAPMS
+18 PKQPEKKNDSLSRLGISESGYLNRLAQIQQMNLQGQTDMS
-31 EQEQASRQEFESRIG
+31 EARSARGAEKKVLRDQYFSDLAEAAKDPTQEKRDTALESFFETPFMFQMGQYIPDPTGLPTDIAEAEYAGRKFRESREERGKGTEFYPGPLGMGDRPFYPDMTPEEAQLKLQQGIAIG
-46 SNNKFG
+46 SIPPG
-52 LTYEGFLK
+52 IGGI
-60 AKEKKLVSDQRM
+60 AGI
-72 QVAQAVAG
+72 AQSVLG
-80 GDSDKA
+80 
-86 LEGFY
+86 
-91 ELPMVT
+91 
-97 DQFPAYMTPVLG
+97 FPARAL
-109 NIIDEKERRYFAEK
+109 RR
-123 SGRELKDPRDVELEM
+123 GM
-138 LMASDPRDVKQ
+138 
-149 FTTQDPVSGAM
+149 
-160 STLAGVSSLI
+160 
-170 GIGEGP
+170 
-176 TMLKAG
+176 
-182 IMSMFPSLRKG
+182 
-193 IETPKLGLDIS
+193 
-204 EAPRIDYNDRSF
+204 
-216 QAPTIQANTMD
+216 TMD
-227 GQGGGGGGIGDIQP
+227 GQGGGGGGISDIQP

-306 IAHIQAN
+306 IAHINAN

-343 DQEASDLVN
+343 DQEASDMVN
-352 AEEAAYFADEY
+352 REEAAYFADEY

-400 LESFINRNPEAYNY
+400 LESFISRSPEAYNY
-414 TTRPLIKINYPDDRV
+414 TTRPLIKINYPENTDTLNT
-429 GFEITSADFEAGSTF
+429 FEITSSDLDTGDYVLNDIVNIVEKQG
-444 EDGTPYTFNS
+444 GV
-454 LKEITEEGA
+454 
-463 TLEFPTLKEDP
+463 LEFPTLKEDP

-488 DYGGQYSVYEAAGDN
+488 DYGGQYEVYEAVGDN
-503 TGSIYKITGNDDSG
+503 TGKTYKIIGNSDYG
-517 YQVYVD
+517 YDVTID
-523 DEPVRG
+523 
-529 DLGTGGDADIANF
+529 GTAIENL
-542 NDLADARGRV
+542 NDVADARARV
-552 QAEAYDNGD
+552 QAAAYDNAD
-561 IMEGANTFDTGINS
+561 ITEGANTFDTGVNS
-575 EQFLDTAPEDVFTG
+575 DQFLETAPYDVFTG
-589 KATLPTRFG
+589 EATLPTRYG

-642 GDELLHYRVS
+642 GDELLHYRTS

-667 IQSDLHST
+667 VQSDLHST
-675 ASSTKSDATY
+675 ASSTKSDANY
-685 ELSAKERQ
+685 EIGPDTKKQAVKELRDIFKNNNNLRVSDNGDIIKLDADSNYDTSGLLSAEEVANLNNFEDVTRFSSNINAR
-693 KITNQLEEFGLRANT
+693 KI
-708 KELKGYGNLFYR
+708 GNLSDEEVKSLNKFR
-720 GEPGTGGEKM
+720 EKYAKD
-730 INIGDLPSIARD
+730 NQ
-742 IKAGRT
+742 T
-748 SKFGSQKGDEFVEN
+748 
-762 FGFEKTQEIGELIEK
+762 
-777 LRTGDLP
+777 LP

-839 VPFLTKAEQ
+839 VPLLTKAEQ
-848 QFNEDFVRTS
+848 QFNEDFMR
-858 DESRMSTVAPT
+858 SRDRAMVSTMSPNSNVTQT
-869 SLATESTFLDVNG
+869 ISGRNNIRF
-882 KNRMRL
+882 
-888 DGPMV
+888 DGPLG
-893 DADLNSFV
+893 DADLSSFV

-916 SWQVFHFNQNLKSDA
+916 FWQDFHKNKKMKSAEDYE
-931 MNETNVY
+931 NDVY
-938 NYQEGVGS
+938 NYKEGMGT

-960 FGTSDHRTNVDY
+960 FGSPDHRLNVDY
-972 IFSRADSPL
+972 IFSKADSPL
-981 TPTQVA
+981 TPDQVA

-1039 ERSDSAYH
+1039 EGSDSAYH
-1047 KSLAVPPKFFPKKP
+1047 KSLAVPPKYFPKKP

-1109 KVKTKGTGYKV
+1109 KVNTKGTGYKV
-1120 DTDKFMIEKGEI
+1120 DTDKFMIERGEM

-1170 PVSTTDKQ
+1170 PVSTKDKQ
-1178 IYQIEAEGGDGKK
+1178 VYQIEAEGGTGKK

-1219 KNVLYTS
+1219 KKVLYEDQTYPNKES
-1226 DENLSPTDLYTN
+1226 TIDTIYQNYLDSLKQVTKGDDPYTAG
-1238 FLAEQKKLRAEGK
+1238 LKT
-1251 NIIQNKK
+1251 
-1258 VGQYDPDDY
+1258 
-1267 FDFEAHEA
+1267 HEA
-1275 ATIDITEEM
+1275 ATIDITPEM
-1284 RKAILEEGVNVMYK
+1284 KKAILEEGVNVMYK